1 MIRSEH
7 SCEKQWKVNFIIKN
21 NYYGSKICLIWKPEP
36 QKRRKEATS
45 TRQDRPEGDCAYS
58 GNCRTNLPMNQKLNP
73 LWCRAKN
80 EMMRYSVN
88 WLRYGCLILR
98 ANPSQWNISKVLALA
113 QTILTIQLTLPQNKQ
128 TISRTMLMK
137 RHQRIA
143 PLFKEEF
150 WGTQWRS
157 QDIDPL
163 RGILSI
169 FVSRKQSDYA
179 KRREILIRL
188 P

>member
-1 MIRSEH
+1 MPYMKTRTPKATERS
-7 SCEKQWKVNFIIKN
+7 NL
-21 NYYGSKICLIWKPEP
+21 YTPGSS
-36 QKRRKEATS
+36 RRGLCVLRKLQNKSSDES
-45 TRQDRPEGDCAYS
+45 
-58 GNCRTNLPMNQKLNP
+58 KLNP
-73 LWCRAKN
+73 LWCRAKS
-80 EMMRYSVN
+80 EMMGYSVN
-88 WLRYGCLILR
+88 WLRHGCLILR

-143 PLFKEEF
+143 PLFEEEF